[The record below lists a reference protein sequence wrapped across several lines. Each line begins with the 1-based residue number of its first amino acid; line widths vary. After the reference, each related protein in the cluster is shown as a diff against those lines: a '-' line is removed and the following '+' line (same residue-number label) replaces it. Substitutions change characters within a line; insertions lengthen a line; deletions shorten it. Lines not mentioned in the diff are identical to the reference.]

1 MDPAGGLLGTWS
13 LLSSSSPHNQLP
25 MSGGLGDKSLF
36 LPALEAMC
44 SDSEKALSAVCPQA
58 CGVKCPLLVS
68 LQTPW
73 PYDNFNSD
81 TEDHP
86 MRMGT
91 PMAGTPYE
99 DDRLLPRSL
108 QGPRGLSLNACE
120 RQLEGT
126 IWGDRQRAKAQPH
139 SLPGK

>member
-1 MDPAGGLLGTWS
+1 MGPASGLLGTWS

-25 MSGGLGDKSLF
+25 MSEGLRDKSLF

-44 SDSEKALSAVCPQA
+44 SDSEKALSAVWPQA
-58 CGVKCPLLVS
+58 CAVKCPLLVS

-86 MRMGT
+86 
-91 PMAGTPYE
+91 YE
-99 DDRLLPRSL
+99 DGNPYGRNPL
-108 QGPRGLSLNACE
+108 
-120 RQLEGT
+120 
-126 IWGDRQRAKAQPH
+126 
-139 SLPGK
+139 